1 MRIDEELILMS
12 EYKLTPNE
20 LYLIRTILMYEDD
33 EQYIAKYL
41 NVCKITNT
49 DVRSMLLNLQEK
61 GIVLKSYKVPD
72 SGTVFKPED
81 VDLNQN
87 FIKRFHRAS
96 FELGQ
101 ELFDVYPQFTVIQGC
116 TVPLRSVSKK
126 FDSLEDF
133 FKSYG
138 KTIKN
143 NPDLH
148 NHIIELTK
156 WAAENTSI
164 INCTLASYVI
174 DRRWMDIEALKTGDK
189 GNVNFDTV
197 KML

>member
-1 MRIDEELILMS
+1 MS

-133 FKSYG
+133 FKFYG